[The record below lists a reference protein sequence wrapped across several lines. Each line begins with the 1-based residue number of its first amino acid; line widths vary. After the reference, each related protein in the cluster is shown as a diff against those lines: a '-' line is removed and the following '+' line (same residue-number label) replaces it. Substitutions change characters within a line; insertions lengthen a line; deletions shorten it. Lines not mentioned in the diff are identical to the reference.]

1 MDIITTALAKK
12 LGGISVSKQDVTEAV
27 EGYLAKHPEA
37 MATTDDT
44 LSVRGIAADAKA
56 VGDAID
62 DVFSNTAKQALLECF
77 SHVAWADEYGQDY
90 YDALADAL
98 YPGTYPKITATFT
111 KGNHTVYIDSALST
125 IIPYLTV
132 VYYETAAS
140 AGRTLTNS
148 EYSLSGYLSSKINR
162 IQVSYQGLSVNIVVT
177 AEASGVPSGYTLY
190 DYIRAEPV
198 NEINRSAYYE
208 YTNGVFQIKDL
219 NANLV
224 TKTFPDLY
232 ALNYHFKAL
241 DDRDVLASNAGFLP
255 IIGGRISNDE
265 RSMALYR
272 KHDFEAFSVHCH
284 GANLPFDHTFDN
296 SLHDYKIINPASSPS
311 EIRIDD
317 NAFTVNWLNSNVVNY
332 FLGLFTNRTS
342 TNTESYIN
350 NAFMLGVFEIT
361 DRNANMVAKYI
372 PVKRDSDNV
381 VGIYDVVG
389 QEFKTSVDP
398 KYATQGNTYCI
409 YGVGNWS

>member
-1 MDIITTALAKK
+1 MADMELVRVIALDEEATEPEEGQYLLVDTADGTKK
-12 LGGISVSKQDVTEAV
+12 MQVETLLQAAGLSNAV
-27 EGYLAKHPEA
+27 K
-37 MATTDDT
+37 
-44 LSVRGIAADAKA
+44 S
-56 VGDAID
+56 
-62 DVFSNTAKQALLECF
+62 ALLTCF
-77 SHVAWADEYGQDY
+77 QNVAWANEHGQDY
-90 YDALADAL
+90 YDDLEDAM
-98 YPGTYPKITATFT
+98 YGTFPRITATFE
-111 KGNHTVYIDSALST
+111 KGNHTVYVGSALST

-132 VYYETAAS
+132 VYYETSTS
-140 AGRTLTNS
+140 AGRTLTSS
-148 EYSLSGYLSSKINR
+148 EYSLTGDLSSEINR
-162 IQVSYQGLSVNIVVT
+162 IQVSYQDLSVNIVVT
-177 AEASGVPSGYTLY
+177 AEASGVPSGYTPY
-190 DYIRAEPV
+190 DYIRTKPV
-198 NEINRSAYYE
+198 SEINRSAYYS
-208 YTNGVFQIKDL
+208 YDNGVVYITNT

-241 DDRDVLASNAGFLP
+241 DDQAVIASNTGFLP

-265 RSMALYR
+265 RSLALYR
-272 KHDFEAFSVHCH
+272 YYTFGKFSIHCH
-284 GANLPFDHTFDN
+284 GANINFDHTFDN

-311 EIRIDD
+311 EVRIDD
-317 NAFTVNWLNSNVVNY
+317 DNVFTVNWLNSNVVNY
-332 FLGLFTNRTS
+332 FLGLFTNRTT

-350 NAFMLGVFEIT
+350 NAFMLGVLEIT

>member
-1 MDIITTALAKK
+1 MANKPLKSIKFPGLADTYTVPQVDET
-12 LGGISVSKQDVTEAV
+12 LTV
-27 EGYLAKHPEA
+27 EGA
-37 MATTDDT
+37 
-44 LSVRGIAADAKA
+44 AADAKT

-62 DVFSNTAKQALLECF
+62 AIEPGLSETAKTALLSCF
-77 SHVAWADEYGQDY
+77 AHVAWTDEHGQDY

-98 YPGTYPKITATFT
+98 YPGTYPKIIATFT

-140 AGRTLTNS
+140 TGRTLTSS
-148 EYSLSGYLSSKINR
+148 EYSLSGDLSSEINR
-162 IQVSYQGLSVNIVVT
+162 IQVSYQDLSVNIVVT
-177 AEASGVPSGYTLY
+177 AEASGVPSGYTPY
-190 DYIRAEPV
+190 DYIRTKPTSEV
-198 NEINRSAYYE
+198 NSSAYND
-208 YTNGVFQIKDL
+208 YTNGVFYIT
-219 NANLV
+219 NMNPNIV

-241 DDRDVLASNAGFLP
+241 DDRAVLASNSGFLP

-265 RSMALYR
+265 RSLALYR
-272 KHDFEAFSVHCH
+272 KHDFEAFSIHCH

-311 EIRIDD
+311 EVRIDD
-317 NAFTVNWLNSNVVNY
+317 DNIFTVNWLNSNVVNY

-350 NAFMLGVFEIT
+350 NAFMLGVLEIT

-389 QEFKTSVDP
+389 QEFKTSVDA